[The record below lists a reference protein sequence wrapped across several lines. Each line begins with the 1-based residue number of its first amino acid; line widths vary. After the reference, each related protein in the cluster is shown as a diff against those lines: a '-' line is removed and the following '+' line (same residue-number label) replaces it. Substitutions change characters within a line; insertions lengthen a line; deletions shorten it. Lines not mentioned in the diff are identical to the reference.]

1 MRSCLTCHFVR
12 VIIVRNF
19 QRPPDASA
27 VVAAVHHTKGGR
39 DATISP
45 YRSFHPAIYLK
56 LGFQALPTC
65 IISMVRESFSH
76 LAIQEWLCVV
86 GSSWLSVSTG
96 Q

>member
-1 MRSCLTCHFVR
+1 
-12 VIIVRNF
+12 
-19 QRPPDASA
+19 
-27 VVAAVHHTKGGR
+27 
-39 DATISP
+39 
-45 YRSFHPAIYLK
+45 LK

-86 GSSWLSVSTG
+86 GPSWLSVSTG